1 MIPWCAM
8 ELKLLSENLLKEL
21 AEIKRSTPKA
31 IEQSRKSI
39 ALCRMVLNTFRKE
52 VLANG
57 FTSIS
62 EEINFFKN
70 VKSVPLSQLV
80 YHKEI
85 YRLELSL
92 PKADKEQIKSFIQKN
107 IQRINHFFLSHID
120 FGQYLELGYTHL
132 DTFYFTRKKV
142 ETIPISS
149 TFLYVEDP
157 EFSTPKDLMLAHYNA
172 YGLVAVYLE
181 QKLVQLKNDVIYS
194 NLSSNSFEKLPWPFT
209 NTDWVEL
216 VYALSV
222 SGMAKKNNLSI
233 MKVSNIMQEVFE
245 FTPKDLYKTF
255 QDIKARKISRT
266 LFLDQLT
273 TSLLAVME
281 KSEK

>member
-1 MIPWCAM
+1 
-8 ELKLLSENLLKEL
+8 
-21 AEIKRSTPKA
+21 
-31 IEQSRKSI
+31 
-39 ALCRMVLNTFRKE
+39 
-52 VLANG
+52 
-57 FTSIS
+57 
-62 EEINFFKN
+62 
-70 VKSVPLSQLV
+70 
-80 YHKEI
+80 
-85 YRLELSL
+85 
-92 PKADKEQIKSFIQKN
+92 
-107 IQRINHFFLSHID
+107 
-120 FGQYLELGYTHL
+120 
-132 DTFYFTRKKV
+132 
-142 ETIPISS
+142 
-149 TFLYVEDP
+149 
-157 EFSTPKDLMLAHYNA
+157 MLAHYNA

-233 MKVSNIMQEVFE
+233 MKVSNILQEVFE

-273 TSLLAVME
+273 TSLLAEME

>member
-1 MIPWCAM
+1 M
-8 ELKLLSENLLKEL
+8 ELDLLAENLLKEL
-21 AEIKRSTPKA
+21 AEIKSSTPHSM
-31 IEQSRKSI
+31 EQSRKSI
-39 ALCRMVLNTFRKE
+39 ALCRKLLNTFKKK
-52 VLANG
+52 VVVNG

-70 VKSVPLSQLV
+70 IKSVPLSQLV

-85 YRLELSL
+85 YRLELSQ
-92 PKADKEQIKSFIQKN
+92 PKADKKQIKHFIQN
-107 IQRINHFFLSHID
+107 HIQRLNHFFLSHID
-120 FGQYLELGYTHL
+120 FGQYLELGDTHL
-132 DTFYFTRKKV
+132 DTYYFTRKKV
-142 ETIPISS
+142 ESIPISS

-157 EFSTPKDLMLAHYNA
+157 EFSTPRDLMLAHFKA
-172 YGLVAVYLE
+172 YGLVTVYLQ
-181 QKLVQLKNDVIYS
+181 QKLMHLKNDDLYKNI
-194 NLSSNSFEKLPWPFT
+194 SSNSFEKLPWPFT

-216 VYALSV
+216 VYALSI
-222 SGMAKKNNLSI
+222 SGMAKRNNLSI

-273 TSLLAVME
+273 TSLLTEME